1 MPTLNAIHRFPVK
14 GFSPQILDQ
23 IELSVGK
30 GLPFDRH
37 WAIENGPGQFDARAP
52 GHVSKKN
59 FLMLASQADLAGWS
73 TRFDEVNQVWTAIA
87 PDGACLQVDL
97 NDAATHAPLFDHLS
111 RVLADQV
118 RGRLRL
124 VQAGDQAMTDIPDPY
139 PSIINLASVRD
150 LAERIGMPLDPVRFR
165 GNLLIDGLEPWAELD
180 MVGERLV
187 IGEAEIEI
195 RARIR
200 RCVATS
206 INPVTAAKD
215 ADIPKALFDNFG
227 HMDCGVYVSVER
239 SGRVTVDDTLTR
251 K

>member
-1 MPTLNAIHRFPVK
+1 MPELSAIHRYPVK

-23 IELSVGK
+23 VELSVGK

-37 WAIENGPGQFDARAP
+37 WAIENGPGQYDSAAP

-59 FLMLASQADLAGWS
+59 FLMLAGQAEIAGWS
-73 TRFDEVNQVWTAIA
+73 TRFDVDSQVWTVIA
-87 PDGACLQVDL
+87 PDGTCLQADL
-97 NDAATHAPLFDHLS
+97 NDAETHAALLEHLEQALHEH
-111 RVLADQV
+111 VH
-118 RGRLRL
+118 GRLRL
-124 VQAGDQAMTDIPDPY
+124 IQAGSQAMTDIPDPH
-139 PSIINLASVRD
+139 PSLINIASVQD
-150 LAERIGMPLDPVRFR
+150 LSQRTGLELDPVRFR

-180 MVGERLV
+180 MVGERLAV
-187 IGEAEIEI
+187 GEIEI
-195 RARIR
+195 EVRARIR

-215 ADIPKALFDNFG
+215 ADLPKALFDNFG

-239 SGRVTVDDTLTR
+239 GGAIRPGDTIAR

>member
-1 MPTLNAIHRFPVK
+1 MPKLSAIHRFPVK
-14 GFSPQILDQ
+14 GFSPQVLDQ
-23 IELSVGK
+23 IELTQGK

-37 WAIENGPGQFDARAP
+37 WAIENGPGQYDATAP

-59 FLMLASQADLAGWS
+59 FLMLAAQSDLAGWS
-73 TRFDEVNQVWTAIA
+73 TRFNAEHQIWTVIA
-87 PDGACLQVDL
+87 PDGTCLQVDL
-97 NDAATHAPLFDHLS
+97 NDAETHAALFDHLS
-111 RVLADQV
+111 QALSDQV

-124 VQAGDQAMTDIPDPY
+124 IQAGSQAMTDIPDPY

-150 LAERIGMPLDPVRFR
+150 LAERTGQALDPVRFR
-165 GNLLIDGLEPWAELD
+165 GNLLIDDLEPWAELD

-187 IGEAEIEI
+187 IGEAEVEI

-206 INPVTAAKD
+206 INPVTAARD
-215 ADIPKALFDNFG
+215 ADIPKALFDSFG

-239 SGRVTVDDTLTR
+239 GGSVAAGDRVSG

>member
-1 MPTLNAIHRFPVK
+1 MPELSAIHRYPVK

-23 IELSVGK
+23 VELSVGK

-37 WAIENGPGQFDARAP
+37 WAIENGPGQYDSAAP

-59 FLMLASQADLAGWS
+59 FLMLAGQAEIAGWS
-73 TRFDEVNQVWTAIA
+73 TRFDVDSQVWTVIA
-87 PDGACLQVDL
+87 PDGTCLQADL
-97 NDAATHAPLFDHLS
+97 NDAETHAALLEHLEQA
-111 RVLADQV
+111 LHEHV

-124 VQAGDQAMTDIPDPY
+124 IQAGSQAMTDIPDPY
-139 PSIINLASVRD
+139 PSMINIASVQD
-150 LAERIGMPLDPVRFR
+150 LSQRTGLELDPVRFR

-180 MVGERLV
+180 MVGERLAV
-187 IGEAEIEI
+187 GEIEI
-195 RARIR
+195 EVRARIR

-215 ADIPKALFDNFG
+215 ADLPKALFDNFG

-239 SGRVTVDDTLTR
+239 GGAIRPGDKVSR